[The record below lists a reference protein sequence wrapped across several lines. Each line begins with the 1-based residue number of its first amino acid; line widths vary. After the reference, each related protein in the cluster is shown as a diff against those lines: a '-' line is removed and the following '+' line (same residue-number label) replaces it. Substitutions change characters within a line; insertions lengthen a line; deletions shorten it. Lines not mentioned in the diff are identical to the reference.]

1 MLTNQS
7 PWPDSGQILHHQ
19 YGISVAEAQTPLLV
33 KMFQVA
39 RSEEKQLFSQAIQ
52 IHTICTFILDFKI
65 DLQIQTLILI
75 VYSSPTTVR
84 HFPLKICGLEF
95 HSFVQTAQE
104 ITCNLQN
111 QREVIFDLPHPCTPG
126 TGLFRTIFPTPGPKG
141 LDLSWGLPG
150 VGDGNRLNWTMH
162 KPSIWNKTFNKCRT
176 GVSAVALI

>member
-39 RSEEKQLFSQAIQ
+39 RSEEKRLFSQAIQ

-126 TGLFRTIFPTPGPKG
+126 TGLFRTIPHPRAQRAG
-141 LDLSWGLPG
+141 LVLG
-150 VGDGNRLNWTMH
+150 VARGGGGMVTRQIEPCISPAFGTKHLI
-162 KPSIWNKTFNKCRT
+162 S
-176 GVSAVALI
+176 VALA